1 MGMKNADSR
10 SEVQPTARAG
20 YLVVERE
27 QLADSELE
35 GHQFGGAHVC
45 VIFVDLRPGGGPKL
59 HRHPYEEVFIVLEGQ
74 ARFTVGSDT
83 LDARAGQVLVVQP
96 GVPHKFINSGDGP
109 LRQIDI
115 HCNDRFVTE
124 WLED

>member
-1 MGMKNADSR
+1 MKETAD
-10 SEVQPTARAG
+10 
-20 YLVVERE
+20 YLVVDRD

-35 GHQFGGAHVC
+35 GYQFGGAKVGL
-45 VIFVDLRPGGGPKL
+45 IFVDLAPGGGPKL

-74 ARFTVGSDT
+74 ARFTVGSGT
-83 LDARAGQVLVVQP
+83 VDARAGQVLVVQP